1 VTVCLASVAYGVAA
15 RRVLVRSCTQSSELV
30 AYSHSISRWGIIPTQ
45 LTIARALGIIGC
57 TVAAIVEIA
66 MVAQNRPGAY
76 TVYFVFIPLALLGV
90 RSIDHE
96 MLFASQSFGDANL
109 NNASRSR

>member
-1 VTVCLASVAYGVAA
+1 MLGIGGI
-15 RRVLVRSCTQSSELV
+15 RRGSSPCTRTFVHPSELV
-30 AYSHSISRWGIIPTQ
+30 AYSHSISRWGILSTQ